1 MKSVNT
7 QRKHVEICKAKHQ
20 KKTLKGESL
29 KEDKSLKEEKTK
41 NKQRKDEKKTEK
53 S

>member
-29 KEDKSLKEEKTK
+29 KEEKIS
-41 NKQRKDEKKTEK
+41 QRRKDER
-53 S
+53 